1 VRNLSGNG
9 EALGLVIPFLLW
21 GAGFALLYAVHGFA
35 CGVGVRAA
43 HYDGF
48 TRAAL
53 AFIYLALLAGH
64 AVIAWKYWRR
74 WRSPEGAQLRFVR
87 LVSLILAITAFAA
100 SMWTGFPAVS
110 LSICS

>member
-1 VRNLSGNG
+1 MKKLSGNG
-9 EALGLVIPFLLW
+9 AALGLVIPFLLW
-21 GAGFALLYAVHGFA
+21 GAGFALLYAAHGFA
-35 CGVGVRAA
+35 CGVGARAGY
-43 HYDGF
+43 YDGF

-64 AVIAWKYWRR
+64 ATIAWKYWWR
-74 WRSPEGAQLRFVR
+74 WRGSEGPQQRFVR
-87 LVSLILAITAFAA
+87 LVSLTLAITAFAA

>member
-1 VRNLSGNG
+1 MKKRAGNA

-21 GAGFALLYAVHGFA
+21 GAGFVLLYAAHGFA
-35 CGVGVRAA
+35 CGVGVRPG
-43 HYDGF
+43 HYDGA

-53 AFIYLALLAGH
+53 ASMYLGLLAGH
-64 AVIAWKYWRR
+64 AVVAWKYWQR
-74 WRSPEGAQLRFVR
+74 WRGSDKAQLRFVR
-87 LVSLILAITAFAA
+87 LVSLALAVAGFAA